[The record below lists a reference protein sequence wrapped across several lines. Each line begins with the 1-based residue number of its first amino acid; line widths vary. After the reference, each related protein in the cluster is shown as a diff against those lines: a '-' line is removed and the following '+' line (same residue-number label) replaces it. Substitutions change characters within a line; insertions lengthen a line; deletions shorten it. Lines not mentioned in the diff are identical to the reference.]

1 VSDVGVEVHASRVE
15 SMTGVAS
22 AKQSA
27 CTGGL
32 VAGRTRGTFREQGGV
47 PVPHAVGGRR
57 DAEGRSD
64 TRETKCTLL
73 GIELASE
80 GGARGQ
86 EIARARYS

>member
-1 VSDVGVEVHASRVE
+1 MSDVGVEVPASWVE

-32 VAGRTRGTFREQGGV
+32 VSGRTRWTFREQGGV

-57 DAEGRSD
+57 DAEGRSG

-73 GIELASE
+73 GIELVSV

-86 EIARARYS
+86 EIARAR

>member
-1 VSDVGVEVHASRVE
+1 
-15 SMTGVAS
+15 M
-22 AKQSA
+22 
-27 CTGGL
+27 
-32 VAGRTRGTFREQGGV
+32 